1 MHFSF
6 IKFQTGLGLQKYF
19 FMADSYS
26 QIHLQFVFAVKY
38 RKALIDKEWKERLH
52 EYITGIVQNN
62 RHKMLQINSMPDHI
76 HILMGAKP
84 TVSLSDL
91 IREIKSCSSR
101 WINENYIRDQHF
113 AWQDGFGAF
122 TVSKGI
128 IPVVYNYIANQQKHH
143 RSRSFENEYITLMK
157 YNEVDFEERY
167 LFG

>member
-1 MHFSF
+1 MIMANTYHQLTYHVVFSTKHRRP
-6 IKFQTGLGLQKYF
+6 IIDPVWSPELHAYMAGIINNLHQKP
-19 FMADSYS
+19 
-26 QIHLQFVFAVKY
+26 
-38 RKALIDKEWKERLH
+38 
-52 EYITGIVQNN
+52 
-62 RHKMLQINSMPDHI
+62 MLINSMPDHI

-143 RSRSFENEYITLMK
+143 RYRSFENEYITLMK